1 MTSAFKDKNIFSA
14 LTLDVHQVA
23 AFLGWTEK
31 RVRGHIARQTLPYRK
46 QGGRILFLRS
56 ELERFIDNLPGT
68 TLETAMKNVERR
80 QIL

>member
-1 MTSAFKDKNIFSA
+1 MTSTLKDKNNFCGV
-14 LTLDVHQVA
+14 TLDVRQVA
-23 AFLGWTEK
+23 AFLGWSEK

-68 TLETAMKNVERR
+68 TVEAAMTNVEKR
-80 QIL
+80 Q